1 MGIEMKPQKFKHIS
15 RAIDKHGV
23 HHLAAID
30 EEGKHWYATMRQKE
44 EPWLTY
50 VQHWTLKLH

>member
-1 MGIEMKPQKFKHIS
+1 MTDKQKPQKLIHIS
-15 RAIDKHGV
+15 RCIDNHDV
-23 HHLAAID
+23 HHLDAID
-30 EEGKHWYATMRQKE
+30 NEGKHWYATMQQKE

>member
-1 MGIEMKPQKFKHIS
+1 MTMTKPKYFKSIS

-23 HHLAAID
+23 HHLDAID
-30 EEGKHWYATMRQKE
+30 EYGYHWYATMQQKE

-50 VQHWTLKLH
+50 VQHWALRRH

>member
-1 MGIEMKPQKFKHIS
+1 MKPRNLTHIS

-23 HHLAAID
+23 HHLDAID
-30 EEGKHWYATMRQKE
+30 DQGKHWYATMQQKE

-50 VQHWTLKLH
+50 VQHWTLRTH

>member
-1 MGIEMKPQKFKHIS
+1 MTKPQTFKHIS

-23 HHLAAID
+23 HHLDAID
-30 EEGKHWYATMRQKE
+30 EWGQHWYATMKQQE

-50 VQHWTLKLH
+50 IEHWTLRTH

>member
-1 MGIEMKPQKFKHIS
+1 MKPQAFKQIS
-15 RAIDKHGV
+15 RAIDKHNV
-23 HHLAAID
+23 HHLDALD
-30 EEGKHWYATMRQKE
+30 EQGRHWYATMQQQE